1 MRASRFLLFLLLV
14 GGVILL
20 IALACSN
27 SDDPVAPP
35 PVGPF
40 TVPDTVLFSKHIQP
54 IFTARCATSGC
65 HVSPNPKAG
74 LILTAGVAY
83 ANIVNV
89 PAQNFSGDRVVPGD
103 PSTSVLYLLVQ
114 SGQMPAQG
122 SVLTKVQVQ
131 TIEKW
136 IVNDALNN

>member
-1 MRASRFLLFLLLV
+1 V
-14 GGVILL
+14 GAIALL
-20 IALACSN
+20 IALACSK
-27 SDDPVAPP
+27 DDPVIPPP

-40 TVPDTVLFSKHIQP
+40 TVPDTVSFSKHIQP

-74 LILTAGVAY
+74 LVLKAGVAY

-103 PSTSVLYLLVQ
+103 PSTSVLYLLVE

-136 IVNDALNN
+136 ILNDALDN